1 MRDFINNYW
10 ENSGFTLNL
19 KPWCDNLKIAISG
32 FLFILK
38 EHEIAEKD

>member
-19 KPWCDNLKIAISG
+19 KPWCDNHLVRQPLIKLYIK
-32 FLFILK
+32 L
-38 EHEIAEKD
+38 HYR

>member
-19 KPWCDNLKIAISG
+19 KPWCDNYKLLYQVS
-32 FLFILK
+32 FILK
-38 EHEIAEKD
+38 EYEIAEKD

>member
-19 KPWCDNLKIAISG
+19 KPWCDNLICYPHIG
-32 FLFILK
+32 Q
-38 EHEIAEKD
+38 